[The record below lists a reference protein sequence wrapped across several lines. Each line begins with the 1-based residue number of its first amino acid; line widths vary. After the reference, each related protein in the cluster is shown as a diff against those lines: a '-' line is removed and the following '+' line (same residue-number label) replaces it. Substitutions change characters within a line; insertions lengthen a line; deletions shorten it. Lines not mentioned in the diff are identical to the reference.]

1 MTRCRSLLAAAI
13 VCTLAACGVER
24 DPFPRLVE
32 TPAPEPAVTGAS
44 GVELLVFPDDD
55 EQLLIERIDAART
68 RIYVK
73 FYLLTDPRIFDALT
87 NAERRGVD
95 VRVLIEAS
103 PFGAANTA
111 SAAIDKLK
119 RAGID
124 YKTANPVFRLTHEKS
139 YVIDNTAVILTANAT
154 RSSFTRNREFGVVH
168 ALESDV
174 DEIVRAFE
182 ADWRRD
188 SFEPRSPNLGWS
200 PNNAR
205 ARIDSVITS
214 ARKTLIVY
222 AASTSDDEQIA
233 LLGAARKRGVDVRVL
248 TSPGR
253 DDAGDRINEDLDN
266 LQRAGVSVRYLSSPF
281 VHAKVVAADGNLA
294 FVGSINMTTQSLD
307 FNREL
312 GILIADSDALSRI
325 GQVFEKDWA
334 KAVER

>member
-1 MTRCRSLLAAAI
+1 MHLRRLLIAAFA
-13 VCTLAACGVER
+13 CALSACGVER
-24 DPFPRLVE
+24 DPFPSLVE
-32 TPAPEPAVTGAS
+32 TPTPPRTLGGAT

-55 EQLLIERIDAART
+55 EQLLIDRIDAASQRV
-68 RIYVK
+68 YVK

-87 NAERRGVD
+87 RADQRGVE
-95 VRVLIEAS
+95 VRVLIEAN

-111 SAAIDKLK
+111 SSAIDKLK

-168 ALESDV
+168 ALESDIE
-174 DEIVRAFE
+174 EIVRAFE

-188 SFEPRSPNLGWS
+188 SFEPRSENLGWS
-200 PNNAR
+200 PHNAR
-205 ARIDSVITS
+205 ERINAVITG

-233 LLGAARKRGVDVRVL
+233 LLGAARKRGVEVRVL

-253 DDAGDRINEDLDN
+253 GDGDRINEDLDN
-266 LQRAGVSVRYLSSPF
+266 LQRAGVAVRYLSSPF
-281 VHAKVVAADGNLA
+281 VHAKVFAADGDVA
-294 FVGSINMTTQSLD
+294 FVGSINMTTQSMD

-312 GILIADSDALSRI
+312 GILIADGDALARI
-325 GQVFEKDWA
+325 AQVFEKDWA
-334 KAVER
+334 KAVDR

>member
-1 MTRCRSLLAAAI
+1 MHLRRVLIAAFA
-13 VCTLAACGVER
+13 CTLTACGVER
-24 DPFPRLVE
+24 DPFPTLVE
-32 TPAPEPAVTGAS
+32 TPAPPSARGGAT

-55 EQLLIERIDAART
+55 EQLLIDRIDAATQRV
-68 RIYVK
+68 YVK
-73 FYLLTDPRIFDALT
+73 FYLLTDQRIFDALSR
-87 NAERRGVD
+87 ADRRGVD
-95 VRVLIEAS
+95 VRVLIEAN

-168 ALESDV
+168 ALDADV
-174 DEIVRAFE
+174 DEIVRAFD

-188 SFEPRSPNLGWS
+188 SFEPRSANLGWS
-200 PNNAR
+200 PHNAR
-205 ARIDSVITS
+205 ERIDAVIVG
-214 ARKTLIVY
+214 ARKTLVVY

-233 LLGAARKRGVDVRVL
+233 LLGAARQRGVDVRVL

-253 DDAGDRINEDLDN
+253 GDAGDRINEDLDN

-281 VHAKVVAADGNLA
+281 VHAKVFMADGQIA
-294 FVGSINMTTQSLD
+294 FVGSINMTTQSMD

-312 GILIADSDALSRI
+312 GIVIADGDALARI
-325 GQVFEKDWA
+325 SQVFEKDWV
-334 KAVER
+334 KAVDR